1 MKTPSI
7 VLTIAGSDS
16 SGGAGIQADIK
27 TISALG
33 SYAAS
38 VITSVTAQ
46 NTLGVQGIH
55 PIPTD
60 MVRQQIESVLDDLH
74 PKAIKIGMV
83 CNEEI
88 ALTIAECVRKYQP
101 KWVIYD
107 PVMVSTS
114 GHKLMTDETIDTIR
128 QELIPLATLVTP
140 NLHEASILETLNEIR
155 EGKILIREGEI
166 EKRADVLGK
175 MYRRSF
181 LVKGGHSDGE
191 EMCDALYDAEEN
203 RCSLFRA
210 PKIESKNLHGTGC
223 TLSSA
228 IATFLS
234 QGHPLKEA
242 IALAKNYV
250 TQAIDAGKDMQI
262 GKGHGPLW
270 HFYGKQSN

>member
-27 TISALG
+27 AISALG

-60 MVRQQIESVLDDLH
+60 MVCRQIESVMDDLH
-74 PKAIKIGMV
+74 PEAIKIGMV
-83 CNEEI
+83 CDKDI
-88 ALTIAECVRKYQP
+88 ALTIAQCIRKYRP
-101 KWVIYD
+101 KWVVYD

-114 GHKLMTDETIDTIR
+114 GHKLMTDDTIEIIK
-128 QELIPLATLVTP
+128 QELIPLATLITP
-140 NLHEASILETLNEIR
+140 NLHEARILSGLDL
-155 EGKILIREGEI
+155 KHEGEM
-166 EKRADVLGK
+166 ENCADVLGK
-175 MYRRSF
+175 TCGCSV
-181 LVKGGHSDGE
+181 LVKGGHLEDD
-191 EMCDALYDAEEN
+191 EMCDVLYDAKED
-203 RCSLFRA
+203 RCSVFRA

-250 TQAIDAGKDMQI
+250 TRTIDAGKDMQI
-262 GKGHGPLW
+262 GEGYGPLW
-270 HFYGKQSN
+270 HFT

>member
-1 MKTPSI
+1 MKTPTI

-27 TISALG
+27 AISALG

-55 PIPTD
+55 PIPTE
-60 MVRQQIESVLDDLH
+60 MVRQQIESVMDDLH
-74 PKAIKIGMV
+74 PDAIKIGMV
-83 CNEEI
+83 CNKEI
-88 ALTIAECVRKYQP
+88 ALTIADCVKKYQP
-101 KWVIYD
+101 KWVVYD

-114 GHKLMTDETIDTIR
+114 GHKLMTDETINIIR

-140 NLHEASILETLNEIR
+140 NLHEARILEALTEIC
-155 EGKILIREGEI
+155 EGKNQIREGEI
-166 EKRADVLGK
+166 KKSADVLGE

-191 EMCDALYDAEEN
+191 EMCDVLYDTEEDH
-203 RCSLFRA
+203 CSVFRA

-242 IALAKNYV
+242 IAMAKDYV
-250 TQAIDAGKDMQI
+250 TRAIDAGKNMQI
-262 GKGHGPLW
+262 GEGYGPLW
-270 HFYGKQSN
+270 HF

>member
-1 MKTPSI
+1 MKTPTI

-60 MVRQQIESVLDDLH
+60 MVRQQIESVMDDLH
-74 PKAIKIGMV
+74 PNAIKIGMV

-140 NLHEASILETLNEIR
+140 NLHEASILEAPNETR
-155 EGKILIREGEI
+155 EGKILIREDEI
-166 EKRADVLGK
+166 KKRADVLGK
-175 MYRRSF
+175 MYRRSI

-191 EMCDALYDAEEN
+191 EMCDALYDAEED

-234 QGHPLKEA
+234 QDHPLKEA

-250 TQAIDAGKDMQI
+250 TQAIDASKNMQI

-270 HFYGKQSN
+270 HFYERQSN